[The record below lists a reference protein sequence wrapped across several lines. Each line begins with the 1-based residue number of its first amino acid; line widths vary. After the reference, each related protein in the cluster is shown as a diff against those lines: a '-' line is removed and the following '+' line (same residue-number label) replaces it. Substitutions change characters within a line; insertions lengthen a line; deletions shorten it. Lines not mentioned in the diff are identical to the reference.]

1 MREQRVSERVTRRLH
16 SEIMRALGRMNGIK
30 YYMLFFTLAWVC
42 APAFAALIAIE
53 QKNRSLRSESVCEQK
68 GSKNVA
74 DRGKNDEETSE

>member
-1 MREQRVSERVTRRLH
+1 
-16 SEIMRALGRMNGIK
+16 
-30 YYMLFFTLAWVC
+30 MLFFTLAWVC

>member
-53 QKNRSLRSESVCEQK
+53 QKIARYEVKVCVNKKEAK
-68 GSKNVA
+68 M
-74 DRGKNDEETSE
+74 